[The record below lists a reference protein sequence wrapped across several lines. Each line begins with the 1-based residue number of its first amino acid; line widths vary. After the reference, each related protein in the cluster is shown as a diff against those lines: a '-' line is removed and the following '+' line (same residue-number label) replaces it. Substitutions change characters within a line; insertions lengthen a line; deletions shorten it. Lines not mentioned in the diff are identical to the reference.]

1 MARWRAPCSDFEPA
15 DRTGFSRQHHI
26 GEQCGAK
33 KVSCRGKPWSGFP
46 ARLLHVLQECY
57 FWLWMGA
64 TWRATPKVDF
74 WTTENAHMDTSLVA
88 CWGRLRSSLQMLW
101 ASAQTTRLKATDQ
114 SLAHF
119 YLFMFPEHIFISW
132 DGAVWGRSSLFHFYS
147 WHFTQ
152 LSSPSKNSPKV
163 HISNRLA
170 LHPSSFHPPLSSLVI
185 GGQRILQIY
194 GQHAM
199 MKLKS
204 TTTIATIHK
213 TLVPLKSGHCSFAD

>member
-33 KVSCRGKPWSGFP
+33 KASCRGKPWSGFP

-88 CWGRLRSSLQMLW
+88 CWGRLRSSPQMLW
-101 ASAQTTRLKATDQ
+101 AHRPLGWKLLIS
-114 SLAHF
+114 
-119 YLFMFPEHIFISW
+119 PWPIFIFSCSQSIYSYPEM
-132 DGAVWGRSSLFHFYS
+132 GLFGEEALCS
-147 WHFTQ
+147 T
-152 LSSPSKNSPKV
+152 SIPG
-163 HISNRLA
+163 ISHNLA
-170 LHPSSFHPPLSSLVI
+170 LLLNTPPKYTSVTGWPSIPLHFIHPCLAL
-185 GGQRILQIY
+185 
-194 GQHAM
+194 
-199 MKLKS
+199 
-204 TTTIATIHK
+204 
-213 TLVPLKSGHCSFAD
+213 